1 MPAKVVELHER
12 ARAGIVAGA
21 SLVTEAARVT
31 LGPKGRNVLI
41 QRSFGAPLVTKDGVT
56 VVKELEF
63 EDKFENLGAR
73 LIREAAQKTQDV
85 AGDGTTTATVL
96 TRAILR
102 EGMRLLA
109 AGAAPM
115 DLKRGID
122 AAVAKVCEHLR
133 DSAKRVNDPRQMEH
147 VATVAAN
154 GDRAIGS
161 IVAQAMEK
169 VGKEGVIT
177 VEEARGLET
186 TLDLVEG
193 MRFDR
198 GYLSPYFVTEPERMI
213 AELEDA
219 WVLIHEK
226 KISNVR
232 DLVPLLERVL
242 REGRSLLIIAEDVE
256 GEALATLV
264 VNKLRGA
271 LRVVAVKAPGFGDR
285 RKEMLEDIAILTG
298 GKMVAEE
305 LGLRLENI
313 KLDSLG
319 RCRRVTVDKDNTT
332 IVGGAGKKRDI
343 EARVEQIR
351 ARIQETTSEYDREKL
366 QERLAKLSSG
376 VAVIKVGA
384 ATEPELKE
392 KKARVDDAVNALRAA
407 VEEGVVPGG
416 GVALVRA
423 QKQVEELKLTGDR
436 ASGAQIVLRA
446 LSEPLRQIAFNAGYD
461 PAVVYQKVLDGKG
474 DFGFNATTQTFER
487 LESAGV
493 IDPAKVVRTALENA
507 ASVASLLITTE
518 ASIAEQPKKKTPPHP
533 HSHHG
538 HGGMGGHG
546 DGFDDFGDDAF

>member
-21 SLVTEAARVT
+21 SMVTEAARVT

-41 QRSFGAPLVTKDGVT
+41 QRSFGAPLITKDGVT

-63 EDKFENLGAR
+63 EDKFENLGAQ

-102 EGMRLLA
+102 EGIRLLA

-115 DLKRGID
+115 ELKRGID
-122 AAVAKVCEHLR
+122 AAVKKVCEHLR
-133 DSAKRVNDPRQMEH
+133 RVAKSVNDPRQMEH

-154 GDRAIGS
+154 GDESIGS
-161 IVAQAMEK
+161 IVAQAMGK

-186 TLDLVEG
+186 TLELVEG

-198 GYLSPYFVTEPERMI
+198 GYLSPYLVTDAEKMT

-219 WVLIHEK
+219 LVLLHEK
-226 KISNVR
+226 KIANLR
-232 DLVPLLERVL
+232 ELLPLLERVA
-242 REGRSLLIIAEDVE
+242 REGRALLVIAEDVE
-256 GEALATLV
+256 GEALAALV
-264 VNKLRGA
+264 VNKLRGMLKVA
-271 LRVVAVKAPGFGDR
+271 AVKAPGFGDR
-285 RKEMLEDIAILTG
+285 RKEMLEDIATLTG
-298 GKMVAEE
+298 GKLIAEE
-305 LGLRLENI
+305 LGLKLEQV

-319 RCRRVTVDKDNTT
+319 RCRRVTIDKDNTT

-343 EARVEQIR
+343 QARIEQIR
-351 ARIQETTSEYDREKL
+351 ARIKETTSDYDREKL

-376 VAVIKVGA
+376 VAVIRVGA

-392 KKARVDDAVNALRAA
+392 KKARVDDAVNALKAA
-407 VEEGVVPGG
+407 VEAGVVPGG

-423 QKQVEELKLTGDR
+423 QKQVDELDLSGDQK
-436 ASGAQIVLRA
+436 SGAQIVLRA
-446 LSEPLRQIAFNAGYD
+446 LGEPLKQIAFNAGHD
-461 PAVVYQKVLDGKG
+461 PAVVYHKVAEGKG
-474 DFGFNATTQTFER
+474 DFGFNANTETFER

-493 IDPAKVVRTALENA
+493 IDPAKVVRTALQNA

-518 ASIAEQPKKKTPPHP
+518 ASIAERPKKKAPPPAHA
-533 HSHHG
+533 HG
-538 HGGMGGHG
+538 HGGMGPHG
-546 DGFDDFGDDAF
+546 EGLDDFGDEGF

>member
-1 MPAKVVELHER
+1 MPAKVIELHER

-21 SLVTEAARVT
+21 SMVTEAARVT

-41 QRSFGAPLVTKDGVT
+41 QRSFGAPLITKDGVT

-102 EGMRLLA
+102 EGIRLLA

-115 DLKRGID
+115 ELKRGID
-122 AAVAKVCEHLR
+122 AAVKKVCEHLR
-133 DSAKRVNDPRQMEH
+133 RVAKSVNDPRQMEH

-154 GDRAIGS
+154 GDESIGS
-161 IVAQAMEK
+161 IVAQAMGK

-186 TLDLVEG
+186 TLELVEG

-198 GYLSPYFVTEPERMI
+198 GYLSPYLVTDAEKMTV
-213 AELEDA
+213 ELEDA
-219 WVLIHEK
+219 LVLLHEK
-226 KISNVR
+226 KIANLR
-232 DLVPLLERVL
+232 ELLPLLERVA
-242 REGRSLLIIAEDVE
+242 REGRALLVIAEDVE
-256 GEALATLV
+256 GEALAALV
-264 VNKLRGA
+264 VNKLRGMLKVA
-271 LRVVAVKAPGFGDR
+271 AVKAPGFGDR
-285 RKEMLEDIAILTG
+285 RKEMLEDIATLTG
-298 GKMVAEE
+298 GKLIAEE
-305 LGLRLENI
+305 LGLKLEQV

-319 RCRRVTVDKDNTT
+319 RCRRVTIDKDNTT

-343 EARVEQIR
+343 QARIEQIR
-351 ARIQETTSEYDREKL
+351 ARIKETTSDYDREKL

-376 VAVIKVGA
+376 VAVIRVGA

-392 KKARVDDAVNALRAA
+392 KKARVDDAVNALKAA

-423 QKQVEELKLTGDR
+423 QKQVDELDLSGDQK
-436 ASGAQIVLRA
+436 SGAQIVLRA
-446 LSEPLRQIAFNAGYD
+446 LGEPLKQIAFNAGHD
-461 PAVVYQKVLDGKG
+461 PAVVYHKVAEGKG
-474 DFGFNATTQTFER
+474 DFGFNANTESFER

-493 IDPAKVVRTALENA
+493 IDPAKVVRTALQNA

-518 ASIAEQPKKKTPPHP
+518 ASIAERPKKKAPPP
-533 HSHHG
+533 AHSHG
-538 HGGMGGHG
+538 HGGMGPHG
-546 DGFDDFGDDAF
+546 EGLDDFGDEGF

>member
-21 SLVTEAARVT
+21 SMVTEAARVT
-31 LGPKGRNVLI
+31 LGPKGRTVLI

-56 VVKELEF
+56 VVKEIEF

-85 AGDGTTTATVL
+85 CGDGTTTAMVL

-102 EGMRLLA
+102 EGMRLVA

-115 DLKRGID
+115 ELKRGID
-122 AAVAKVCEHLR
+122 AAVQKVSEHLR
-133 DSAKRVNDPRQMEH
+133 QTAKHINEPRQMEH
-147 VATVAAN
+147 VAIVAAN
-154 GDRAIGS
+154 GDKAIGS

-186 TLDLVEG
+186 SLEIVEG

-198 GYLSPYFVTEPERMI
+198 GYLSPYFVTEPEKMTV
-213 AELEDA
+213 ELENA
-219 WVLIHEK
+219 LILIHEK

-232 DLVPLLERVL
+232 ELVPLLEKVL

-264 VNKLRGA
+264 VNKLRGLLKVA
-271 LRVVAVKAPGFGDR
+271 AVKAPGFGDR

-305 LGLRLENI
+305 LGFKLENL

-319 RCRRVTVDKDNTT
+319 RCRRVTIDKDNTT
-332 IVGGAGKKRDI
+332 IVGGAGKKREID
-343 EARVEQIR
+343 ARIEQIR
-351 ARIQETTSEYDREKL
+351 ARIKETTSEYDREKL
-366 QERLAKLSSG
+366 QERLAKLASG

-392 KKARVDDAVNALRAA
+392 KKARVDDAVNALKAA
-407 VEEGVVPGG
+407 VEEGIVPGG

-423 QKQVEELKLTGDR
+423 QKQIDRLDLSGDR
-436 ASGAQIVLRA
+436 KSGADIVLRA
-446 LSEPLRQIAFNAGYD
+446 LSEPLKQIAFNAGHD
-461 PAVVYQKVLDGKG
+461 PSITYQKVVDGKG
-474 DFGFNATTQTFER
+474 DFGFNAATEVFER
-487 LESAGV
+487 LDPAGV
-493 IDPAKVVRTALENA
+493 VDPVKVVRTALENA

-518 ASIAEQPKKKTPPHP
+518 ASIAERPKKKAPPAP
-533 HSHHG
+533 AHG
-538 HGGMGGHG
+538 HGGMGPHG
-546 DGFDDFGDDAF
+546 DGLDDFGDEGF